1 MSSRGRAASPA
12 RAAAPG
18 KTSSPAAAAAKAIAR
33 PGGRSGGAS
42 SDKMTLSTSKAS
54 RSGSSTPAGSPAGS
68 DRLKGATGFTQKPK
82 PSALRALRAGADD
95 SPQPSPLGGES
106 SNKAAKRPP
115 VAGRARG
122 SAGAEADA
130 PAEASQGLTIDASQP
145 PEDEFVPDEEEQPF
159 VPEEDVQG
167 SVTQGDNLM
176 FAKARMRRQVGGP
189 GSPASL
195 LPGSPPPGALPGQL
209 PSSPG
214 ASILF
219 NPSAVQQS

>member
-1 MSSRGRAASPA
+1 M
-12 RAAAPG
+12 
-18 KTSSPAAAAAKAIAR
+18 
-33 PGGRSGGAS
+33 
-42 SDKMTLSTSKAS
+42 S
-54 RSGSSTPAGSPAGS
+54 RSGASTPAGSPAGS
-68 DRLKGATGFTQKPK
+68 DRLKAAGASSYTQKPK
-82 PSALRALRAGADD
+82 PSALRALRAEAD
-95 SPQPSPLGGES
+95 SPQPSPSGGE

-115 VAGRARG
+115 VAGRGRG
-122 SAGAEADA
+122 GAAGDAEA
-130 PAEASQGLTIDASQP
+130 PAEASQGLAIDVNQQP
-145 PEDEFVPDEEEQPF
+145 EEDEFVPDEEEAPF

-176 FAKARMRRQVGGP
+176 FAKARMRRQLGGP

-195 LPGSPPPGALPGQL
+195 LPGSPPPSSLPGQL